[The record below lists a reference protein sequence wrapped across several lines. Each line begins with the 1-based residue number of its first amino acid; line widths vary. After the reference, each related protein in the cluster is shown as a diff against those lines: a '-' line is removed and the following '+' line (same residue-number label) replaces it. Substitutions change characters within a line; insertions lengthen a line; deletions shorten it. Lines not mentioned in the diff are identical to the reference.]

1 MCHVGIVFGWLTRTH
16 ILWPKIEHPSEIQTF
31 QNLQTTSICWSADF
45 DDFDNTLMLVKKMMK
60 IPNWLMAATGKAE
73 QTEVIDRKCRTK
85 WSTVEHVSPFQN
97 CVNVV
102 DNSNAIWSTLY
113 CGSLLHCA
121 EVLDLKC
128 ACTQNVSV
136 GRGCFELRHGECSV
150 CVNVSLTGGRTVQ
163 PCVHTQI
170 RHPAHSTLL
179 TKLNTFG
186 PPRYSELLWTVE
198 AYIYLK
204 YDMSM
209 SDKSFPC
216 RL

>member
-1 MCHVGIVFGWLTRTH
+1 
-16 ILWPKIEHPSEIQTF
+16 
-31 QNLQTTSICWSADF
+31 
-45 DDFDNTLMLVKKMMK
+45 MLYK
-60 IPNWLMAATGKAE
+60 
-73 QTEVIDRKCRTK
+73 VIDSRALL
-85 WSTVEHVSPFQN
+85 VEHVSAFP
-97 CVNVV
+97 NV
-102 DNSNAIWSTLY
+102 SMLWTIPMLY
-113 CGSLLHCA
+113 GQLLYYGSLLHCA

>member
-1 MCHVGIVFGWLTRTH
+1 
-16 ILWPKIEHPSEIQTF
+16 
-31 QNLQTTSICWSADF
+31 
-45 DDFDNTLMLVKKMMK
+45 
-60 IPNWLMAATGKAE
+60 MAATDRAE
-73 QTEVIDRKCRTK
+73 QTEVIDRKCCTK
-85 WSTVEHVSPFQN
+85 WSTAEPCLEDTCQLFQIVSMLWTL
-97 CVNVV
+97 
-102 DNSNAIWSTLY
+102 SMLWSTLY

-179 TKLNTFG
+179 TKLNTFW
-186 PPRYSELLWTVE
+186 PPRYSELLWRPI
-198 AYIYLK
+198 YIW
-204 YDMSM
+204 DITCQCP
-209 SDKSFPC
+209 KSIFHA
-216 RL
+216 LYNL